1 MGFFSKLFGFGKR
14 KDEAAKPQ
22 DDQPIVDALE
32 NEQSPQEAPADNDAV
47 FINPENQDSNDS
59 IADQVEEAE
68 KKEPTCDSSN
78 LDQTQKSNESEV
90 ATSPAVANDAEPV
103 DNVAQ
108 AQAEA
113 EAKAKA
119 EQEAR
124 ERAEA
129 EAKAKAEAE
138 AKAKAEQE
146 ARERAEA
153 EAKAK
158 AEAEAKSKA
167 EQEARER
174 AEAEARARAEAEAKA
189 KAEQEA
195 RERAEAEARAKAEAE
210 AKAKAE
216 QEARERAEA
225 EAKAKAEAEAKA
237 KAEQEARERAEAE
250 ARAKAEAEAK
260 AEQEARERAEAE
272 ARAKAEAEAKA
283 KAEQEARERA
293 KAEAEAQAKAQ
304 AEQEAQAAAAA
315 AEEVAAKPKCR
326 RKTKA
331 EKDAEAA
338 AETVAET
345 PAEVPAETPVEETAA
360 KPKRKRKTKAEK
372 DAEAAAAAEVQSAEV
387 ASAEEAPAKP
397 KRRRKTKAEKDAEAA
412 AEAAQAAAEP
422 EAPASVEVPAKP
434 KRRRKTKAEK
444 DAEAAAE
451 DAAEAE
457 AASAEASIEIEPAAE
472 QEAEPAAEPVAEP
485 AAETAEQGAAAK
497 EERESFFTRLR
508 KTRDNLAS
516 GVGALIFGRK
526 IDDELYEELE
536 TALIMADLGNETTQM
551 VIERLRDESRL
562 RDLRDAGAL
571 RKNLKTILSEIL
583 EPCAVPLDVTTKK
596 PYVILM
602 VGVNGAG
609 KTTTIG
615 KLARKFQDQGLSVML
630 AAGDTFRAAAV
641 EQLKEWGERS
651 NVPVIAQAT
660 GSDSASVLFDAVT
673 AAKARNV
680 DVLLCDTAGRLQ
692 NKDNLMEELR
702 KIVRVM
708 KKVDPEV
715 PHETLLVLDAA
726 TGQNAVSQTK
736 LFKDAVEVSGL
747 VLTKLDGSAKGGV
760 VINLAHNYHI
770 PIRYVGIGEKVEDLR
785 EFKVE
790 PFVDALIDD
799 K

>member
-90 ATSPAVANDAEPV
+90 ATSPAVANDAESA
-103 DNVAQ
+103 DTVAQ
-108 AQAEA
+108 AQAQ
-113 EAKAKA
+113 A

-138 AKAKAEQE
+138 AQA
-146 ARERAEA
+146 
-153 EAKAK
+153 
-158 AEAEAKSKA
+158 KA

-174 AEAEARARAEAEAKA
+174 AEAEARAKAEAEAQA

-216 QEARERAEA
+216 AE
-225 EAKAKAEAEAKA
+225 
-237 KAEQEARERAEAE
+237 
-250 ARAKAEAEAK
+250 
-260 AEQEARERAEAE
+260 
-272 ARAKAEAEAKA
+272 
-283 KAEQEARERA
+283 
-293 KAEAEAQAKAQ
+293 AQ
-304 AEQEAQAAAAA
+304 AEQEAQAAAVA
-315 AEEVAAKPKCR
+315 AEEAAAKPKRR

-331 EKDAEAA
+331 EKDTEAA
-338 AETVAET
+338 AEAVAE
-345 PAEVPAETPVEETAA
+345 APAETPVEETAA

-372 DAEAAAAAEVQSAEV
+372 EAEAAGAAEVQSTEIAPT
-387 ASAEEAPAKP
+387 EEAPAKP

-412 AEAAQAAAEP
+412 AAAAEAAAAQAAAEP
-422 EAPASVEVPAKP
+422 ETPASVEVAAKP

-444 DAEAAAE
+444 DAGAAAE
-451 DAAEAE
+451 PDAAVEGEAELAAEENAAAEAPAE
-457 AASAEASIEIEPAAE
+457 EQAEAQPDV
-472 QEAEPAAEPVAEP
+472 AEPVAE
-485 AAETAEQGAAAK
+485 QGAAEK
-497 EERESFFTRLR
+497 EERESFFSRLR

-526 IDDELYEELE
+526 IDDDLYEELE

-641 EQLKEWGERS
+641 EQLKEWGARS

-736 LFKDAVEVSGL
+736 LFKEAVEVSGL

-790 PFVDALIDD
+790 PFVDALIDSE
-799 K
+799 

>member
-14 KDEAAKPQ
+14 KDEAAKAQ

-32 NEQSPQEAPADNDAV
+32 NEQGQHEAPADNDAV

-103 DNVAQ
+103 DTIEAQ
-108 AQAEA
+108 AAAAAEAAAEAKAKAEQEARERAEAEAKAEQEARERAEA

-129 EAKAKAEAE
+129 EAKAKAEQEAREQAE
-138 AKAKAEQE
+138 AEAKAEQE
-146 ARERAEA
+146 ARE
-153 EAKAK
+153 
-158 AEAEAKSKA
+158 
-167 EQEARER
+167 
-174 AEAEARARAEAEAKA
+174 RAEAEAKA

-195 RERAEAEARAKAEAE
+195 RERAEAEAKAEQEARERAEAE

-225 EAKAKAEAEAKA
+225 EAKAKAEQEARERAEAEAKA

-250 ARAKAEAEAK
+250 AKAKAEQEARERAEAEAKAEQEARERAEAKAKAEQEARERAEAEAK

-272 ARAKAEAEAKA
+272 AKAEQEARERAEAKA
-283 KAEQEARERA
+283 KAEQEA
-293 KAEAEAQAKAQ
+293 
-304 AEQEAQAAAAA
+304 AAAAA
-315 AEEVAAKPKCR
+315 VVAA
-326 RKTKA
+326 
-331 EKDAEAA
+331 EA
-338 AETVAET
+338 
-345 PAEVPAETPVEETAA
+345 PAQ
-360 KPKRKRKTKAEK
+360 PKRKRKTKAEK
-372 DAEAAAAAEVQSAEV
+372 ESAAE
-387 ASAEEAPAKP
+387 
-397 KRRRKTKAEKDAEAA
+397 
-412 AEAAQAAAEP
+412 
-422 EAPASVEVPAKP
+422 
-434 KRRRKTKAEK
+434 
-444 DAEAAAE
+444 
-451 DAAEAE
+451 
-457 AASAEASIEIEPAAE
+457 
-472 QEAEPAAEPVAEP
+472 AAEPVAEL
-485 AAETAEQGAAAK
+485 AAESEPIAVEEVPVEEASALVEAEQPSVADK
-497 EERESFFTRLR
+497 QERESFFARLR

-571 RKNLKTILSEIL
+571 RKNLKAILSEIL
-583 EPCAVPLDVTTKK
+583 TPCAVPLDVTTKK

-615 KLARKFQDQGLSVML
+615 KLARKFQEQGLSVML

-651 NVPVIAQAT
+651 QVPVIAQAT
-660 GSDSASVLFDAVT
+660 GSDSASVLYDAVT
-673 AAKARNV
+673 AAKARGV

-708 KKVDPEV
+708 KKIDPEI

-736 LFKDAVEVSGL
+736 IFKEAVEVSGL

-790 PFVDALIDD
+790 PFVDALIDSE
-799 K
+799 